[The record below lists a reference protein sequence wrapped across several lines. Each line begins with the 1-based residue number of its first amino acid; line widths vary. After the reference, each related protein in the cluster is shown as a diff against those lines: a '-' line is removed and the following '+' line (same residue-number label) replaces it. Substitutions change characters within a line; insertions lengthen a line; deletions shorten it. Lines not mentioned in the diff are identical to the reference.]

1 MCELITTTTANTVR
15 PKSQC
20 SSRVVYLSVMTAF
33 VIQTAG
39 CSLFPAA
46 ASHLPRHSYSSENA
60 GAIDTRTQA
69 EACRRTAMQLAAHE
83 KDEHAIAQ
91 LERAREL
98 DPGIKGVAH
107 LLAVLYDRQGRID
120 AAERE
125 YLLALK
131 ETKNSPD
138 VLNDYGYF
146 LYCRDELTRAEKALR
161 DCLKQD
167 RTHKTAILNLGM
179 VLAKQGKNEASFAA
193 FEKVVGPAAAHHNL
207 GMLQLRAGSRE
218 EGLRHL
224 EQAADRDP
232 SLPSA
237 TIIASLYSQPETESL
252 PALAENHSRVT
263 SISLPAERD

>member
-1 MCELITTTTANTVR
+1 
-15 PKSQC
+15 
-20 SSRVVYLSVMTAF
+20 
-33 VIQTAG
+33 
-39 CSLFPAA
+39 
-46 ASHLPRHSYSSENA
+46 
-60 GAIDTRTQA
+60 
-69 EACRRTAMQLAAHE
+69 MQLAAHE

>member
-1 MCELITTTTANTVR
+1 
-15 PKSQC
+15 
-20 SSRVVYLSVMTAF
+20 
-33 VIQTAG
+33 
-39 CSLFPAA
+39 
-46 ASHLPRHSYSSENA
+46 
-60 GAIDTRTQA
+60 
-69 EACRRTAMQLAAHE
+69 MQFAAHE

-125 YLLALK
+125 YLQALK

-138 VLNDYGYF
+138 VLNDYGYY
-146 LYCRDELTRAEKALR
+146 LYCREELTRAEEVLR
-161 DCLKQD
+161 DCLQQD
-167 RTHKTAILNLGM
+167 RTHKTAMLNLGM
-179 VLAKQGKNEASFAA
+179 VLAKQGKNEESFAA

-207 GMLQLRAGSRE
+207 GMLELRAGSRQ

-224 EQAADRDP
+224 QQAANRDP

-237 TIIASLYSQPETESL
+237 TIIASLYSQPETDLL
-252 PALAENHSRVT
+252 PALAENHSGVT
-263 SISLPAERD
+263 SDFLPPHRD